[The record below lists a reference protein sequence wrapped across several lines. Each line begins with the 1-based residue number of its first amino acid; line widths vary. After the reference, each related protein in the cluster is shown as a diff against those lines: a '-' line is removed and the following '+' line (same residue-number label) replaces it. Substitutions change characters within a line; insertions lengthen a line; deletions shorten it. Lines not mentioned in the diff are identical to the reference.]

1 MGFSPS
7 MVETDRVFRPG
18 VDEEARALEF
28 LQQYI
33 KDMEPVIE
41 VQPSDIQYPQEQDPG
56 FRRFYG
62 DDARPTFIDQRK
74 KDFMYSPQGGI
85 AQMAPGMMDGY
96 VDNDFIQDSGLP
108 YVVTPE
114 LERMRRDSMRQF
126 QQVPPSMLPANLR
139 GV

>member
-1 MGFSPS
+1 MRMYEDDGRPS
-7 MVETDRVFRPG
+7 RIEERKTD
-18 VDEEARALEF
+18 
-28 LQQYI
+28 
-33 KDMEPVIE
+33 
-41 VQPSDIQYPQEQDPG
+41 
-56 FRRFYG
+56 
-62 DDARPTFIDQRK
+62 FI
-74 KDFMYSPQGGI
+74 YSPQGGV

>member
-7 MVETDRVFRPG
+7 MVEADRVFIPG
-18 VDEEARALEF
+18 VDEEFRALEF
-28 LQQYI
+28 LRQYV
-33 KDMEPVIE
+33 KDMEPAIQ
-41 VQPSDIQYPQEQDPG
+41 VQPSDIQYPMEKEPG
-56 FRRFYG
+56 FMRMYE
-62 DDARPTFIDQRK
+62 DDGRPSRIEERKTDFI
-74 KDFMYSPQGGI
+74 YSPQGGV